1 MNNLLSV
8 KGIETR
14 VNRSSQ
20 VEGVFGIIKQ
30 DMNYERVRRR
40 GLEKVTTEI
49 MLVCLGYV
57 IRKIFGLIEGKGSIE
72 YWKAPEGLKPETIP
86 QINLEK
92 YIKKSPKKK
101 GKNEKLRKSYKHK
114 DGIKKGLFENL
125 KGKRQLLLL

>member
-72 YWKAPEGLKPETIP
+72 YH
-86 QINLEK
+86 
-92 YIKKSPKKK
+92 S
-101 GKNEKLRKSYKHK
+101 
-114 DGIKKGLFENL
+114 
-125 KGKRQLLLL
+125 